1 MINDSAD
8 TSIGFFQGI
17 YFMRFYANKEEIKT
31 IHPY

>member
-17 YFMRFYANKEEIKT
+17 HFMRFYADKEEIK
-31 IHPY
+31 IYPP

>member
-17 YFMRFYANKEEIKT
+17 YLMRFYADKEEIKT
-31 IHPY
+31 IYPH

>member
-17 YFMRFYANKEEIKT
+17 YMRFYADKEEIKT
-31 IHPY
+31 IYPH